1 MRCYGLVANDNSSFA
16 VTSATTTW
24 QALSGI
30 LSAMGTASPPWEI
43 CKLKYKV
50 INLHQIHTSLLNGE
64 CCLSL
69 LTATLG
75 FTDTLTIMNWLVC
88 CQIRLQIWQTSRFC
102 KFSLKLKTF
111 SHQYLSLYISFKK
124 EIIEHLI
131 ILVPS
136 ADTCPTIRW
145 LDQYRRS

>member
-1 MRCYGLVANDNSSFA
+1 MGL
-16 VTSATTTW
+16 W
-24 QALSGI
+24 QMII
-30 LSAMGTASPPWEI
+30 LPLQWRRQQPPDRHSQGFYRQWERLPLLE
-43 CKLKYKV
+43 KSV
-50 INLHQIHTSLLNGE
+50 SWNINLHQIHTSLLNCE
-64 CCLSL
+64 CCLYL

-75 FTDTLTIMNWLVC
+75 VTDTLTIMNWLVC